1 MQQIRKV
8 KSDEIITLVLTTAS
22 SPLYNLTACS
32 RGRPHTPAGHFL
44 PTPVT
49 HLTLSTLLA
58 AMSLDALAQ
67 KPARQLG
74 PYRTGRLALALAA
87 ASRPL
92 RSFIRPQTAHEV
104 WERVLVAEDEDN
116 YNE

>member
-74 PYRTGRLALALAA
+74 PYRTGRLALALII
-87 ASRPL
+87 ASFVPGPRQRMRSGNESSLL
-92 RSFIRPQTAHEV
+92 RTRTTTTSEH
-104 WERVLVAEDEDN
+104 D
-116 YNE
+116 